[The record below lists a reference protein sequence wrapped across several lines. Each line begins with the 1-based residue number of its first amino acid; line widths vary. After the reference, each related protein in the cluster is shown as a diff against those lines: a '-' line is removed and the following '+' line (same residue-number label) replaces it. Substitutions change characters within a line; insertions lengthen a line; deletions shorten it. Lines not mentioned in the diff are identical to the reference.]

1 MQKPSNNWLGTKA
14 GESSMTKS
22 IRSLTPNL
30 QSLLAVVFLAIV
42 ISGCGVEPHSD
53 APTIKFV
60 SARID
65 ENGVNVFS
73 SNPIMETKIEL
84 SRPEDR
90 SVFLEI
96 LSNEEY
102 LQGKSKELISGDDW
116 GGKRFK
122 GRSNSIG
129 IANFDIRNSDYNF
142 SAGQTYWVRSGVLIG
157 QRDFGILVSLIEI
170 PIDKR
175 SGHLFETIRSKG
187 EAVRVAFGV
196 SDFLPFMIEKSGKK
210 DSEVSTANNSVKVG
224 MFMFKVPPDWE
235 VLSGNEEMKARREI
249 EASVSKMLESYSVVD
264 SDKSML
270 GIQEFKAVRI
280 SDGAGWFIVYNTR
293 IPPQKNYL
301 LTMEKEQEQKLSWG
315 KQQGIVTRVI
325 EHGLTKI
332 DGSEVVKVDSEM
344 REGART
350 IGIYHWLP
358 TDPGNVDTVQ
368 IVVNPG
374 HYDRIETTLNTVM
387 ASLKI
392 INGR

>member
-1 MQKPSNNWLGTKA
+1 M
-14 GESSMTKS
+14 
-22 IRSLTPNL
+22 
-30 QSLLAVVFLAIV
+30 LAVVFLAIA
-42 ISGCGVEPHSD
+42 IFGCGVEPHSD
-53 APTIKFV
+53 APTIKFEG
-60 SARID
+60 ARVD
-65 ENGVNVFS
+65 ETRVNVFS

-84 SRPEDR
+84 SKPEDR
-90 SVFLEI
+90 TVFLEI
-96 LSNEEY
+96 LTNEEY
-102 LQGKSKELISGDDW
+102 LQGKSKKLVSGDDW

-129 IANFDIRNSDYNF
+129 IANFDTRNSDYNF

-175 SGHLFETIRSKG
+175 SGHLFETIRPNG
-187 EAVRVAFGV
+187 EAIRVAFGV

-210 DSEVSTANNSVKVG
+210 DSEVSTVNSSVTAG
-224 MFMFKVPPDWE
+224 IFTFKVPPDWK
-235 VLSGNEEMKARREI
+235 VLSGNEEMKAKREI
-249 EASVSKMLESYSVVD
+249 EASVSKMLESYSGIA
-264 SDKSML
+264 SDKSMF

-280 SDGAGWFIVYNTR
+280 PDGVGWFIAYSTR
-293 IPPQKNYL
+293 IPPQRNYL

-315 KQQGIVTRVI
+315 KQQGIVNRVI

-358 TDPGNVDTVQ
+358 TDPGNVGTVQ
-368 IVVNPG
+368 VVVNPG

-392 INGR
+392 INKTK